1 MAASQDSKVVA
12 RRRFHVHHDGIGH
25 SDQGGSN
32 HGLHCRVGDSYNQSR
47 VSRRS
52 ELRKRLNGRRGVTLG
67 SSETEFFVD
76 HLGGSIMEVSLVIIL
91 IFVWDVPSQK
101 PSSYWDTVHWWK
113 LPSKSA
119 WSSMV
124 VLALGTGSGKS
135 TSWTDCKLLSS
146 KIFQGYFWR
155 GRYATYS
162 SIHANRP
169 CFVSSGY

>member
-1 MAASQDSKVVA
+1 MASVTAIKEAAITDFIVA
-12 RRRFHVHHDGIGH
+12 PGIATI
-25 SDQGGSN
+25 
-32 HGLHCRVGDSYNQSR
+32 RVGS
-47 VSRRS
+47 VVV
-52 ELRKRLNGRRGVTLG
+52 L
-67 SSETEFFVD
+67 SSENGSTDGGGWQSD
-76 HLGGSIMEVSLVIIL
+76 HLRRNFLLTNWGGSIMKVSLVIIL

-135 TSWTDCKLLSS
+135 TSWTDYKLLSS

-169 CFVSSGY
+169 CFVSSEY